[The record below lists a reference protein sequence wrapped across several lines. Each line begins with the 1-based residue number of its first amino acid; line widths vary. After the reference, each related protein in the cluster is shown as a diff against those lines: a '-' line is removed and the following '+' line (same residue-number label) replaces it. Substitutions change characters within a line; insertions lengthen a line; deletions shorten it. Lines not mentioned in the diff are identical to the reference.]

1 MATILT
7 ELENCTLAVV
17 LQLQPCST
25 YQVRHAFS
33 RTPTAA
39 WSDSAG
45 SIYPVIERLL
55 RLGLIRARTR
65 VGDARKRRD
74 LFVTR
79 KGGVIVRAWVMD
91 IGGAQAAPTP
101 DPIRTR
107 SHFIEMLGPRERAA
121 FIAHAEELTLRAIGE
136 TKAFLKRERANSEFD
151 YLASIGGLYGL
162 EARLKWLR
170 LLRAKL
176 PRR

>member
-1 MATILT
+1 MLT

-17 LQLQPCST
+17 RQLQPCST

-55 RLGLIRARTR
+55 KLGLVRARMR
-65 VGDARKRRD
+65 AGDARKRRD
-74 LFVTR
+74 LFVTA
-79 KGGVIVRAWVMD
+79 KGEATVRAWVME

-101 DPIRTR
+101 EPLRTR
-107 SHFIEMLGPRERAA
+107 AHFIEMLDRRERLA
-121 FIAHAEELTLRAIGE
+121 FIASAEALTLRAIGE
-136 TKAFLKRERANSEFD
+136 TKAFLERERANSEFD
-151 YLASIGGLYGL
+151 YLASVGGLYGL

-176 PRR
+176 PAK